1 MKRLTAKWRWILLLT
16 AFTAVGAAL
25 HAQDSAT
32 EFAVPSKSS
41 AARAESGRVPAP
53 RDSRAAVDLPRVQMD
68 RFEGLKAR
76 RKASAAS
83 ADPFLDD
90 HVAANAAAAAASV
103 VTPPP
108 APPQAP
114 PPPFRFIGAQE
125 IDGVLQVFLEQQ
137 GRTHIA
143 RAGEVIAD
151 GWRLDKLTERA
162 VIFTY
167 VPLGQERSIQIGG
180 AG

>member
-1 MKRLTAKWRWILLLT
+1 MKRLTAKWRWTILLT
-16 AFTAVGAAL
+16 ALTAVGAAL
-25 HAQDSAT
+25 HAQDPATDSA
-32 EFAVPSKSS
+32 ALSRGG
-41 AARAESGRVPAP
+41 AARAEVGRVPAQRDP
-53 RDSRAAVDLPRVQMD
+53 RATAELPRVQMD
-68 RFEGLKAR
+68 RFEALKER
-76 RKASAAS
+76 RKAAAVS
-83 ADPFLDD
+83 TDPFLDD
-90 HVAANAAAAAASV
+90 RIVDAKAAAAASV

-108 APPQAP
+108 PPPQAP

-125 IDGVLQVFLEQQ
+125 LDGVLQVFLEQQ

-143 RAGEVIAD
+143 RAGEIIVD
-151 GWRLDKLTERA
+151 GWRLDRLTERA